1 MCALISNQGKDT
13 IPSATNFIYS
23 AKVPQHLLTSAAV
36 NHKLY
41 NHMMGYLS
49 DRLQY
54 KFVEG
59 AVWCIANIT
68 YEGQHGNQSRQLTV
82 RIAFPV

>member
-23 AKVPQHLLTSAAV
+23 TKVPQHLFTGAAV
-36 NHKLY
+36 NHKLC
-41 NHMMGYLS
+41 NHMIGYLS
-49 DRLQY
+49 YRLLN

-59 AVWCIANIT
+59 AVWCTTNNIT
-68 YEGQHGNQSRQLTV
+68 
-82 RIAFPV
+82 